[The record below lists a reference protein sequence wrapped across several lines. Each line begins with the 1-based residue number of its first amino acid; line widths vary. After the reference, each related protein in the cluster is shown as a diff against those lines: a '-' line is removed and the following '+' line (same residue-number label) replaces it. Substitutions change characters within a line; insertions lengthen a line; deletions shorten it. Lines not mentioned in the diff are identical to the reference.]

1 MAIQVKSLLKKLSH
15 KDPAVRRSAAEE
27 LSGGDERAVYPL
39 IKALGDTNAGV
50 QDAAMR
56 SLMAIGGETTAYM
69 VIPLLREGTFIRNTA
84 LIILTSIGE
93 QAVPLLYN
101 LLKDKDDDVRKFG
114 LDLMGEIKTGV
125 DVKQVVP
132 MLKDSNANVR
142 AATAKTIGLLNYTDA
157 IPQLIQSIND
167 EEWVCFSVLEAL
179 GEMKAEDAV
188 PAIGALLNANT
199 GPAVRF
205 VAIEVLGK
213 IGSNKAIPFLM
224 SYLSDADS
232 DETNA
237 IIKSMIQ
244 IGITPDMADLTEH
257 LIIMLQKSDDEDL
270 DITLRGIVDLNCK
283 AAVREMIDLAGSL
296 DVSIMG
302 NEEKVLQI
310 CDAIKSIDSEDE
322 LLKILQDDETRYRG
336 RSLTIG
342 LLGEM
347 KSIKSVP
354 VILTNLKDTS
364 RDMRRA
370 SAKALG
376 EIGSRES
383 VVSLLDASQTDAD
396 AHVRKAAIQALGNI
410 GTRDAFDPLMSLLE
424 VEKYFDV
431 KEEIVKALM
440 MIDQKAFIEGF
451 GVYNNSV
458 KEITAGIVRDADLL
472 IQLANDPDERV
483 KIAAV
488 KGLGFVSGNQAS
500 DKLASFLSDDN
511 PEVRKAAVS
520 GLGNS
525 GICSQELISAL
536 DDSDQWVR
544 FYAVKSIS
552 QTCDDKEQLVFL
564 LTRMLQDEFIPVVM
578 SAIDSIREVGGAPAY
593 EALAPLAEHA
603 NDDVK
608 QKIREA
614 LDTI

>member
-1 MAIQVKSLLKKLSH
+1 MARQLKNLLKKLSH

-27 LSGGDERAVYPL
+27 LSNGDERAVYPL
-39 IKALGDTNAGV
+39 IKALSDTNAGV

-93 QAVPLLYN
+93 HSVPLLYN
-101 LLKDKDDDVRKFG
+101 LLNDKDDDVRKFG

-125 DVKQVVP
+125 DVKLVVP
-132 MLKDSNANVR
+132 MLKDSNPNVR
-142 AATAKTIGLLNYTDA
+142 AAAAKTIGLLNYADA
-157 IPQLIQSIND
+157 VPQLIQAIND
-167 EEWVCFSVLEAL
+167 EEWVCFSVLESL
-179 GEMKAEDAV
+179 GEMRAEDSV
-188 PAIGALLNANT
+188 PAIGALLNDNT
-199 GPAVRF
+199 SPAVRF
-205 VAIEVLGK
+205 AAIEVLGN
-213 IGSNKAIPFLM
+213 IGSGKAIPYLM
-224 SYLSDADS
+224 GYLSDADS

-244 IGITPDMADLTEH
+244 IGITPDMADLTDH
-257 LIIMLQKSDDEDL
+257 LLVMLQKSDDEDL
-270 DITLRGIVDLNCK
+270 EITLRGIIDLNCK
-283 AAVREMIDLAGSL
+283 AAVRDLINLAGSL
-296 DVSIMG
+296 DISILG
-302 NEEKVLQI
+302 NEEKVEQI
-310 CDAIKSIDSEDE
+310 RNAIKNIDSEDE
-322 LLKILQDDETRYRG
+322 LLKILEDDQTRYRG

-347 KSIKSVP
+347 KSVKAVP
-354 VILTNLKDTS
+354 AILRNLKDTS

-376 EIGSRES
+376 DIGSHES
-383 VVSLLDASQTDAD
+383 VGSLLDASQTDAD

-410 GTRDAFDPLMSLLE
+410 GTREAFAPLMSLLE

-440 MIDQKAFIEGF
+440 MIDQKAFIDGF

-488 KGLGFVSGNQAS
+488 KGLGFVTGQQAANR
-500 DKLASFLSDDN
+500 LVAFLSDTN
-511 PEVRKAAVS
+511 PEIRKAAVA
-520 GLGNS
+520 GLGNA

-536 DDSDQWVR
+536 DDKDQWVR
-544 FYAVKSIS
+544 FYAVKSVA
-552 QTCDDKEQLVFL
+552 QTCDDREQLVHL
-564 LTRMLQDEFIPVVM
+564 MSKMLNDEFIPVVM
-578 SAIDSIREVGGAPAY
+578 SAIDAIKEIGGAEAY
-593 EALAPLAEHA
+593 EALSPLAEHP
-603 NDDVK
+603 NDDIK
-608 QKIREA
+608 EKIREA